1 MTSTQ
6 NPSPTQ
12 PDAAGSSTR
21 RPVVSNLLGLLVVAI
36 IGAAIYFIAAQSPVP
51 GIVAVLAGVFGGIFV
66 GLVLLPEGARS
77 WLDGTFSRVS
87 VIVLGS
93 WLGMS
98 LTMGSITVYMA
109 SMQDDMH
116 RMRGDMTAM
125 QEDINGMYVNIELM
139 AVDIDDMSYD
149 IDAMSDDIQVID
161 DAIRYVDQTLGA
173 EIGPAVRIMAPAVND
188 MGHSMHRGVQSF
200 SNPMEYMRNAL
211 MPFP

>member
-125 QEDINGMYVNIELM
+125 QEDIGGMHLNMELM
-139 AVDIDDMSYD
+139 ALDIDD
-149 IDAMSDDIQVID
+149 MSDDIQVID
-161 DAIRYVDQTLGA
+161 DAIRYVDYTLGA